1 MNVSFL
7 IYFTYDTNSFK
18 AWPESHTQ
26 TKQNLPDST
35 IKLRDL
41 LKGKITSWADKYVN
55 KNNDIKIVI
64 HGKAYFSQICFSLI
78 IYNNS
83 C

>member
-1 MNVSFL
+1 MNVPFL

-18 AWPESHTQ
+18 AWPEPHTQ

-41 LKGKITSWADKYVN
+41 LKGKITSQADKYVN
-55 KNNDIKIVI
+55 INNDITIVI
-64 HGKAYFSQICFSLI
+64 MAKHTFLKYVLA
-78 IYNNS
+78 
-83 C
+83 